1 MRNRLL
7 SAPSVGRILAVG
19 GSISFLNVIS
29 TAPNDSTTTKEGVDE
44 HGVDDD
50 FHEDRRQP
58 QCQKSSPRRD
68 AIEDGSFF
76 QRILNHSRSWADH
89 STFAPQITSM
99 EAAAHSTK
107 IGTST
112 PTSKVKTFDYVV
124 IGCGNAGRA
133 ALQTLRDECPAAS
146 IALVDPMQSPKVSK
160 KVEYYANRAVGL
172 DPRERL
178 VTLDDSGESVSIRYK
193 HAVLMAT
200 GARGAPPPHYLM
212 EDKALDRIYE
222 LRPTVRSE
230 PEQRPVMSPSR
241 VQNKVLRAAAA
252 GSKVCV
258 LGSGWEAIDL
268 VVAAAAK
275 APSRAAPALIF
286 GNSGPLG
293 HILPSYLSA
302 AVSKR
307 LKSKK
312 IDVQDRTLIRYISHD
327 DQETKPCLQIY
338 VAKSFDFLDTNRTAA
353 NLVVVAPEVSG
364 ARGSAVLPTGNIPPY
379 LETTRGQRA
388 WYETW
393 SKLTMPTVNT
403 PSTVVCYKED
413 GRIAVNTELSACAG
427 VYAAGSVAKYA
438 NGLTGHADVAG
449 VGIEDGVASGRVAA
463 TNMSGL
469 FHSGSLL
476 GFGGTVQHAVSKDP
490 IPVWRSDL
498 RAYPAKDPKT
508 SLPDVGITAL
518 CVGNCDSERFYT
530 QGVWWTNQSAH
541 KRMFD
546 RLTEA
551 EAGLTKRLTK
561 RQKRRKLKESLKPV
575 YGLGFVYYMDRSGK
589 IQGIMSWGVPFTTRG
604 DELNDELVQQMKT
617 ILTSNGEASRNSEI
631 DHMRMTNYLSDES
644 RRMVETAF
652 SGFVGDADGQAHQL
666 DGEIENFPRPY
677 HRYTEV
683 RPPNVRTLGL
693 LKRKGGQGHGVLG
706 EDLFARYEE
715 AVEDAPPPRPY
726 TAGNVGHVS
735 DKPDAMYEWS
745 LFLQKE
751 QQWDENESR
760 ARPAKEDPLWVRKGD
775 EARNI
780 ASRETIAASYV
791 AAIWTPRPVR

>member
-1 MRNRLL
+1 MRRRIL
-7 SAPSVGRILAVG
+7 AAQSVGRIMAVG
-19 GSISFLNVIS
+19 GSISFLNAIS
-29 TAPNDSTTTKEGVDE
+29 TATNDIATTNADVGDHCIDE
-44 HGVDDD
+44 DL
-50 FHEDRRQP
+50 HEDCRRP
-58 QCQKSSPRRD
+58 FCQTSSPKRD
-68 AIEDGSFF
+68 AIENGSFF
-76 QRILNHSRSWADH
+76 QRIQNRTRSWAAH
-89 STFAPQITSM
+89 STLAPQITLM
-99 EAAAHSTK
+99 EAADPPSTGQSTK
-107 IGTST
+107 SAALA
-112 PTSKVKTFDYVV
+112 PTSKVRTYDYVV

-146 IALVDPMQSPKVSK
+146 IALVDPMQSPKASK
-160 KVEYYANRAVGL
+160 KVEYYASRAVGL

-178 VTLDDSGESVSIRYK
+178 VTLDDSGESVIRYK

-212 EDKALDRIYE
+212 EDKAMDRIFE

-230 PEQRPVMSPSR
+230 PEQRPVMSPTQ
-241 VQNKVLRAAAA
+241 VQHKVLRAAAA
-252 GSKVCV
+252 GSRVCV
-258 LGSGWEAIDL
+258 VGSGWEAIDL
-268 VVAAAAK
+268 AVAAAAK

-327 DQETKPCLQIY
+327 DQEKKPCLQIY
-338 VAKSFDFLDTNRTAA
+338 VAKAFDFLDTNRTAA

-364 ARGSAVLPTGNIPPY
+364 ARGSAVLPTSNKNIPPY
-379 LETTRGQRA
+379 LEETRGHRA

-403 PSTVVCYKED
+403 PATVVCYKED
-413 GRIAVNTELSACAG
+413 GRIAVNPELAACTG

-449 VGIEDGVASGRVAA
+449 VGVEEGVASGRVAGA
-463 TNMSGL
+463 NMSRL
-469 FHSGSLL
+469 FQTGNIL
-476 GFGGTVQHAVSKDP
+476 GFSGPAQYALTKDP

-508 SLPDVGITAL
+508 SLSDVGIIAL

-541 KRMFD
+541 RRMD
-546 RLTEA
+546 ESLTE
-551 EAGLTKRLTK
+551 EGMTK
-561 RQKRRKLKESLKPV
+561 RQRRRKLKESLKPV
-575 YGLGFVYYMDRSGK
+575 YGLGFVFYMDRSGK

-604 DELNDELVQQMKT
+604 DELNEKLVQQMKS
-617 ILTSNGEASRNSEI
+617 ILTSNSALTSRNSEI
-631 DHMRMTNYLSDES
+631 DHMRMTNYLSAES

-652 SGFVGDADGQAHQL
+652 SGFAGDADGQAHQL

-693 LKRKGGQGHGVLG
+693 VKRKGGQGHGVLG

-715 AVEDAPPPRPY
+715 AVEDAPPPRLY
-726 TAGNVGHVS
+726 TAGNVGYAS
-735 DKPDAMYEWS
+735 EKPDAMYEWS

-760 ARPAKEDPLWVRKGD
+760 ARPPKEDPLWVRKGD

-780 ASRETIAASYV
+780 AARENIAASYV
-791 AAIWTPRPVR
+791 AAIWSGVR